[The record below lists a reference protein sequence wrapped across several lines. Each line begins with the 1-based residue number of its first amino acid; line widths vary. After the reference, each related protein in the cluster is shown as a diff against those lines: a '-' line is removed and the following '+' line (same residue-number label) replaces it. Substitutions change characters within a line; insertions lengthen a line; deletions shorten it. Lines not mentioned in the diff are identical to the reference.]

1 LLTAFLLS
9 CALGG
14 LVGGYLTARVM
25 DPLQAERGDHLLLAI
40 VCIALTAL
48 SVIVSF
54 VAGLPYVIG

>member
-1 LLTAFLLS
+1 M
-9 CALGG
+9 
-14 LVGGYLTARVM
+14 GGYLTARVM